1 MMLHRSR
8 RQFRHRGARAAAAKH
23 PGCNR
28 PNRNGTHVAGLIRTD
43 TSGSGPVPA
52 PPALLTRIARILTTA
67 AEHTSNT
74 DLAATLRRDVMRAS
88 G

>member
-1 MMLHRSR
+1 M
-8 RQFRHRGARAAAAKH
+8 
-23 PGCNR
+23 
-28 PNRNGTHVAGLIRTD
+28 
-43 TSGSGPVPA
+43 PA